1 MYLSANI
8 LIASTLFLSSCGLL
22 PNSYVYVIEDKAGS
36 SSEITGKYSISG
48 LSLSTDWEVG
58 LYEVGSDELLAS
70 GHVDLEEGVF
80 KISIQDIKIDDSKS
94 YLIKMTNG
102 SEQITRLMTQ
112 TTEQDLDASSTLV
125 SYLAEHEDIRTD
137 RKELHVFIKRL
148 QEQMA
153 GESSKVAIYERLST
167 DSESSA
173 RFKIL
178 FGRDVAALRDI
189 PPRLIRHNLP
199 RILKEGAEQSVSI
212 LASHWHPEYEVA
224 YLIQLA
230 DKTIASLANFT
241 IRPGA
246 DEQGEKIF
254 KIYLGQKDNL
264 SALDQAKPMIVRTY
278 EVTIEDTIPAKAP
291 SFVIQGTPSYVS
303 TRDITL
309 EITTD
314 AFRKACESFSH
325 FAITENTTHIPPLA
339 SFVHTCDSENV
350 QEMSYR
356 LSTALDGQN
365 TLRIYAMDSSGSISP
380 SSTPVSVILDT
391 AAPTGTVNA
400 FTTTQKGGATVS
412 LVYNIQDLGSGLQ
425 SLVLERSDD
434 NGSTYSHV
442 TNLDISQTSYN
453 VTHEAADRAA
463 VIYRVIATDV
473 LNQASTI
480 TQNLAFA
487 IDATAPLAPSVSRHS
502 AAVTNTALATITA
515 ANCDDTAQILVQ
527 EVAAAPNGSEA
538 GWQSCST
545 TAGALTHTVNNTGFG
560 LKTLYVWAKDEAGN
574 VSASSTDLTLTL
586 DITEPVITVSNLNT
600 YYRASQSVDLEWTL
614 TEDLATNTQSFAV
627 ELSSNGGTSWS
638 AVTTLAG
645 PDGSV
650 TNGAYTVAVTLPAS
664 AGTQYRYRVSLI
676 DAAGNTGSSQTAS
689 FTIDTQAPI
698 VTALSINNGAS
709 VVGKNT
715 VNVSITASDNHA
727 VSHYRLKERTTNCQS
742 DYADDNWQSYTGTGP
757 YSYSMSNINGEKVL
771 CVWVKDGAGNV
782 SVISTNSGDGTQ
794 GVDRYLIVL
803 DVGSPPIFTSVSAV
817 NNNSASAH
825 YQSRTVE
832 AGDQVLISWSIT
844 DSGGLAESPISI
856 QMSTNGTSYTT
867 IAENLGDLPEG
878 TTSWSST
885 YTGYSATGS
894 GFLRFRVIAKDS
906 VENTLAVLTAPL
918 NTGAWSVYAGTND
931 NGNDGTALSAK
942 FGPMGGSF
950 AWVKQIVAA
959 VSNDDIYVSDASNQI
974 RRIDASTGIISRYLS
989 LGSELNVPGPVADA
1003 RIPAMSSGGVN
1014 MVSDS
1019 AHSIYVVGGSR
1030 IYRINTQNNT
1040 VARYAG
1046 GGSSLSDGASGLDAS
1061 ILSNTPL
1068 AINPIN
1074 GDLYYA
1080 AKCSGINAI
1089 AIYKL
1094 TQNSDGSAGT
1104 ISHFA
1109 GSCEIGAIGQNVDAK
1124 LAPLVSN
1131 SHYWNS
1137 VMISYVPSV
1146 NALYA
1151 WVYSNPSRLIKII
1164 DGKMFNRSSGWGVAM
1179 AYSSQ
1184 HNKLYFNNRSLV
1196 PTSSHAVES
1205 DQVEIGTSHII
1216 GCNADAIEKLN
1227 ACAIFHG
1234 ATLNSNGNL
1243 VFSDG
1248 IAENQTSSFRVRR
1261 LDDDG
1266 YIRTVAGVQAFAG
1279 IDESSS
1285 VTRFGVLRA
1294 LRYRKGTDANLAMFP
1309 RGLYFGDG
1317 EATVIGRIDPD
1328 TMTTKLV
1335 AGNQLSLSIADGDSF
1350 GPNLPLGTKYTST
1363 SAGFFDFDPSGM
1375 LAFYSSTHRIF
1386 RVDVSSVIRNVMAG
1400 GSIFITQSSGASAL
1414 ATNVRFY
1421 GARNGLVFDNSGRL
1435 YGGGR
1440 PASSDS
1446 SFALGPKLFVVN
1458 ISTDTFYDVIH
1469 GGSNAVSAD
1478 DPAPGNAVNKSLS
1491 CSTGIA
1497 NCYLQYDR
1505 VNDRLLFGEG
1515 SRIRVITTPYDD
1527 TQSTLGT
1534 LMHTD
1539 GITPINLGRTVGA
1552 FEYIAALNRV
1562 YYLSNGHLYC
1572 YDLAQSAPA
1581 IPTCNNTSLG
1591 FPSQLG
1597 SLNSTAIAVG
1607 ESNSEVFVRSTNVI
1621 YRYQINE

>member
-8 LIASTLFLSSCGLL
+8 FIASTLFLSSCGLL

-80 KISIQDIKIDDSKS
+80 KISIQDIKIDDSKI

-356 LSTALDGQN
+356 LSTALDGQK
-365 TLRIYAMDSSGSISP
+365 TLRIYAMDSSGNISP

-391 AAPTGTVNA
+391 APPTGTVNA

-412 LVYNIQDLGSGLQ
+412 LGYNIQDLGSGLQ

-442 TNLDISQTSYN
+442 AHLDISQSSYN
-453 VTHEAADRAA
+453 VTHEATDRGA

-473 LNQASTI
+473 LGQASAI
-480 TQNLAFA
+480 TQNSAFA

-538 GWQSCST
+538 GWQSCGT
-545 TAGALTHTVNNTGFG
+545 TAGALTHTVSNTGFG

-586 DITEPVITVSNLNT
+586 DITAPLISFSSLNT

-698 VTALSINNGAS
+698 VTAISINNGAS

-727 VSHYRLKERTTNCQS
+727 VSHYRLRERTTNCQS
-742 DYADDNWQSYTGTGP
+742 DYADDDWQSYTGTGP

-782 SVISTNSGDGTQ
+782 SVISTNSGDGTH

-803 DVGSPPIFTSVSAV
+803 DVGEPPVVTHLQVFNNNPSSADYLASKSVS
-817 NNNSASAH
+817 
-825 YQSRTVE
+825 
-832 AGDQVLISWSIT
+832 GDPIRISWT
-844 DSGGLAESPISI
+844 VVDSGGLDLSPVSI
-856 QMSTNGTSYTT
+856 QVTQNGSTFSTLVSDYG
-867 IAENLGDLPEG
+867 NLSEG
-878 TTSWSST
+878 TTTWSSH
-885 YTGYSATGS
+885 YDGYVAPGS
-894 GFLRFRVIAKDS
+894 GFLRFRIIVKDS
-906 VENTLAVLTAPL
+906 VGNTTHVLSSPL
-918 NTGAWSVYAGTND
+918 NTGLWTHVAGTND
-931 NGNDGTALSAK
+931 VGDGSTALSVK
-942 FGPMGGSF
+942 LGPIDGPYRRDKMFLAST
-950 AWVKQIVAA
+950 
-959 VSNDDIYVSDASNQI
+959 NDDIYVDDGRGYI
-974 RRIDASTGIISRYLS
+974 RKISSETGIISHYLS
-989 LGSELNVPGPVADA
+989 VGSELNIPGPVSQA
-1003 RIPAMSSGGVN
+1003 RVPPVLGGAKVN
-1014 MVSDS
+1014 MISDGG
-1019 AHSIYVVGGSR
+1019 HMIYVQGNR
-1030 IYRINTQNNT
+1030 KIYRINTLT
-1040 VARYAG
+1040 DTIEYYAG
-1046 GGSSLSDGASGLDAS
+1046 GGSSVTDGDSGLQAQ
-1061 ILSNTPL
+1061 INSNSPL

-1074 GDLYYA
+1074 KDIYYSATCDGVEAIRIFKMTQNQDGSAGQISHYAGKCAIEEPGHNIDGKNSSLTSLSVYWDTIMFAYVPTTDALYIHTYA
-1080 AKCSGINAI
+1080 YRLLKVINSKIFKSNFIYSTVTNMIYSSTHDKLYVRSRYLIPQSIDGVETTYQEISETPSNGCNADSIAKLSACVATAASTLSASGNLIFTNGAMTNESGSFRIVRLDNDDYIRTIAGTRPLSGINA
-1089 AIYKL
+1089 
-1094 TQNSDGSAGT
+1094 SAT
-1104 ISHFA
+1104 
-1109 GSCEIGAIGQNVDAK
+1109 
-1124 LAPLVSN
+1124 
-1131 SHYWNS
+1131 
-1137 VMISYVPSV
+1137 
-1146 NALYA
+1146 
-1151 WVYSNPSRLIKII
+1151 
-1164 DGKMFNRSSGWGVAM
+1164 M
-1179 AYSSQ
+1179 A
-1184 HNKLYFNNRSLV
+1184 
-1196 PTSSHAVES
+1196 
-1205 DQVEIGTSHII
+1205 
-1216 GCNADAIEKLN
+1216 
-1227 ACAIFHG
+1227 
-1234 ATLNSNGNL
+1234 
-1243 VFSDG
+1243 
-1248 IAENQTSSFRVRR
+1248 
-1261 LDDDG
+1261 
-1266 YIRTVAGVQAFAG
+1266 
-1279 IDESSS
+1279 
-1285 VTRFGVLRA
+1285 RFGTVIN
-1294 LRYRKGTDANLAMFP
+1294 LRYRKSTDPNLSQFP
-1309 RGLYFGDG
+1309 KGLYIGDG
-1317 EATVIGRIDPD
+1317 ESVTITRIDQD
-1328 TMTTKLV
+1328 NVLRLSG
-1335 AGNQLSLSIADGDSF
+1335 GNQISMNITSGDTY
-1350 GPNLPLGTKYTST
+1350 GPNLPLGIKYTSS
-1363 SAGFFDFDPSGM
+1363 SAGIFSFDV
-1375 LAFYSSTHRIF
+1375 L
-1386 RVDVSSVIRNVMAG
+1386 
-1400 GSIFITQSSGASAL
+1400 
-1414 ATNVRFY
+1414 
-1421 GARNGLVFDNSGRL
+1421 GRL
-1435 YGGGR
+1435 LFYTSVHRLYRVGLDSTIDLLAGHSTTIAHDFVLSANNNPNVYLSYYGVRSGIQ
-1440 PASSDS
+1440 SDS
-1446 SFALGPKLFVVN
+1446 SGRIYSGARSANHPNSGARLYYIDPSDKTFFKVVGD
-1458 ISTDTFYDVIH
+1458 SSLY
-1469 GGSNAVSAD
+1469 VSAD
-1478 DPAPGNAVNKSLS
+1478 DLAPGSAKDKGISCGDYLS
-1491 CSTGIA
+1491 R
-1497 NCYLQYDR
+1497 CYVQVDSQ
-1505 VNDRLLFGEG
+1505 DRLLFAEG
-1515 SRIRVITTPYDD
+1515 NTIRIITNPHDD
-1527 TQSTLGT
+1527 TQSTLTT
-1534 LMHTD
+1534 LKHTD
-1539 GITPINLGRTVGA
+1539 GVTNMNTGRTVGA
-1552 FEYIAALNRV
+1552 YVYDEHAHRV
-1562 YYLSNGHLYC
+1562 YYLSGGHLYC
-1572 YDLAQSAPA
+1572 YDLAQTLPA
-1581 IPTCNNTSLG
+1581 IPSCNNTSLG

-1597 SLNSTAIAVG
+1597 TLYSTGIAKG
-1607 ESNSEVFVRSTNVI
+1607 ENNDIYVHDRRMVFK
-1621 YRYQINE
+1621 YQIP